1 MPRPNTPASRR
12 RIASA
17 LGLIGTLVMI
27 GPVAADHRKM
37 TDEDL
42 AYPGT
47 VVIPDGHGKVDV
59 RVIYQ
64 AQEDCW
70 RIVSAR
76 QGLPNPD
83 MDRPTDRHLYITVA
97 IEKTAATCVPKLTEL
112 QTRLTIDDKP
122 GTISLDVMFVDQRG
136 VYQRSQRHRIQRDC
150 VAGGPRAEC

>member
-1 MPRPNTPASRR
+1 MRHLPFT
-12 RIASA
+12 A
-17 LGLIGTLVMI
+17 LGLAAGLLLAASA
-27 GPVAADHRKM
+27 VAPAEHRKM
-37 TDEDL
+37 TDDDL

-59 RVIYQ
+59 RVHYQ

-70 RIVSAR
+70 RILSAR

-83 MDRPTDRHLYITVA
+83 VDKPTDRHLYITVA
-97 IEKTAATCVPKLTEL
+97 IEKTAEVCTQKITEL

-122 GTISLDVMFVDQRG
+122 GTISLDIMFVDQRG

-150 VAGGPRAEC
+150 VAGGATAAC